1 MSNSED
7 QMKRFISR
15 IRNTMTQ
22 GLLVGTSLAF
32 GSSAAVAQDDVN
44 VRFSWKLKGE
54 YAPFYHALNTGGF
67 EANELNVRLGE
78 GAGSQAALGALVQG
92 QEDVVVMPAI
102 FAMTAIQR
110 GMPVKLI
117 ALYHRRAPVVMIS
130 SPENPIESP
139 SDIEGK
145 TLATAVGET
154 GTAYLGTFCAI
165 NNVDCDSVSLIQ
177 MDQGARVPSFLQGQ
191 VDAVTVYA
199 SNDLPLLEARTGV
212 KYPSLDMAEH
222 GLAVPGMAV
231 VSSDDI
237 IAEKPDVLKRFLHAV
252 GESIAVAK
260 GNPETAASSL
270 IASWDGA
277 PDLSIV
283 IAQVQATVDAMHEA
297 EGKPEGWV
305 NVDDIQATLDMLAD
319 AGDIEVPRPADA
331 FFTNGL
337 LSN

>member
-1 MSNSED
+1 M
-7 QMKRFISR
+7 MYLISK
-15 IRNTMTQ
+15 IGSMMTR
-22 GLLVGTSLAF
+22 GLLLGAILAI
-32 GSSAAVAQDDVN
+32 GSSAVVAEDDVN

-54 YAPFYHALNTGGF
+54 YAPFYHALNTGAF
-67 EANELNVRLGE
+67 EASKLNVRLGE

-117 ALYHRRAPVVMIS
+117 ALYHRRAPIVMIS
-130 SPENPIESP
+130 SPENPIEAP
-139 SDIEGK
+139 ADIEGK
-145 TLATAVGET
+145 KLATAVGET

-177 MDQGARVPSFLQGQ
+177 MDRGARVPSFLQGQ

-212 KYPSLDMAEH
+212 NYAQLDMAEH

-237 IAEKPDVLKRFLHAV
+237 IAEKPDVLTRFLHAV

-260 GNPETAASSL
+260 GDPETAAASL
-270 IASWDGA
+270 IESWDGA
-277 PDLSIV
+277 PDLAIV
-283 IAQVQATVDAMHEA
+283 IAQVQATVDAMHET

-305 NVDDIQATLDMLAD
+305 SADDVQATLDMLAD
-319 AGDIEVPRPADA
+319 AGDIESPKPAEA
-331 FFTNGL
+331 FFTNSL